1 MSLNQPKI
9 TAISPQIP
17 YEEQPCLLSDV
28 LARVAKGEI
37 IVIRNSAFMGS
48 QLDQFNQ
55 IALNQIKALISPQ
68 VAHQIQSQGWSK
80 LHLMLDGEQLYQVNQ
95 QITEATQSF
104 LLVWGKQFVS
114 DFLEYSNPFYLYSN
128 AIFRTFIPYEIF
140 DQNKRELYQ
149 HLGSLRFTSPHR
161 DSWVEYALTSIN
173 LWIAVDRVSLGNSLL
188 FYPQQWRKEIPPTA
202 SIRYV
207 DRNYPVGKPLRF
219 ALQPGDALLF
229 SGEHL
234 HSSEL
239 NTTDETRCALTMR
252 FSLTLPQGT
261 YFNQWRSWYDSRWV
275 SHRWKL
281 LAIWRSFFSYAHL
294 GYRLKNQKKRWHSFK
309 NRFLQDKTSVDVSKS
324 SQIMLNTNLTLQ
336 PNIIQVKD
344 AHTCIVRTE
353 NGVVEFPRYC
363 RHEAADLAQ
372 GYIED
377 GKLYCPWHS
386 LAFDLKTGAYNC
398 SAFRPLSFTKY
409 EEN

>member
-1 MSLNQPKI
+1 MSLNQSKI
-9 TAISPQIP
+9 TAISPQTP
-17 YEEQPCLLSDV
+17 YEEHSCLLSDV

-55 IALNQIKALISPQ
+55 IALNQIKTLISHQ
-68 VAHQIQSQGWSK
+68 VADQIHSQGWSK
-80 LHLMLDGEQLYQVNQ
+80 LHQMLEVGQLHQVNL

-104 LLVWGKQFVS
+104 LLAWGKQFVS
-114 DFLEYSNPFYLYSN
+114 DFLDYSDPFYLYTN

-140 DQNKRELYQ
+140 AQHKRKLYQ
-149 HLGSLRFTSPHR
+149 HLRSLRFTSPHR
-161 DSWVEYALTSIN
+161 DSWVEYALTAIN
-173 LWIAVDRVSLGNSLL
+173 LWISVDRVSLGNSLL
-188 FYPQQWRKEIPPTA
+188 FYPQQWEKKILPPA
-202 SIRYV
+202 SLRCV
-207 DRNYPVGKPLRF
+207 DRDYPVGKPLRL

-281 LAIWRSFFSYAHL
+281 LAMWRSFFSYAHL
-294 GYRLKNQKKRWHSFK
+294 GYRLKNQQKRWHSFK
-309 NRFLQDKTSVDVSKS
+309 NRFLPAKTSAGVSKLP
-324 SQIMLNTNLTLQ
+324 QPPLNTNLTLQ
-336 PNIIQVKD
+336 PATIQVKD

-363 RHEAADLAQ
+363 PHEGADLAQ

-386 LAFDLKTGAYNC
+386 LAFELKTGAYNC
-398 SAFRPLSFTKY
+398 SAFRPLPLTKI
-409 EEN
+409 